1 MPSRIRKKQIKQHP
15 ENYSNG
21 SLDKS
26 AGHQRLLQNG
36 EVRKVIMSRQ
46 DATTFDFQQKQ
57 GRESPTGQWE
67 GESGWT
73 SSGDLLR

>member
-15 ENYSNG
+15 GNYSNG

-46 DATTFDFQQKQ
+46 DATTFDFQQK
-57 GRESPTGQWE
+57 
-67 GESGWT
+67 
-73 SSGDLLR
+73 